1 LNYKDKKNSELTENQ
16 LDFLTAF
23 TEGVP
28 LHVLYHWIR
37 SNMHIYIKNN
47 ISNLA
52 IEKII
57 SVKTNGIAIEAFI
70 PTTSHSENTFCSTY
84 NKLYTFFILDE
95 MKDKCVEGL
104 EEFKSKQLNAEEK
117 NLWLEK
123 YKEYGAFVYFQ
134 FLANYVSDNRKSDQY
149 YHLTIDNNRSVKIS
163 KVALE
168 KQIKFGE
175 LFIELLTS

>member
-1 LNYKDKKNSELTENQ
+1 MNYKDKKNSELTENQ

-28 LHVLYHWIR
+28 LHVIYHWIR
-37 SNMHIYIKNN
+37 SNMHIYIENN
-47 ISNLA
+47 LSNLA

-57 SVKTNGIAIEAFI
+57 SVKNNGIAIEAFI
-70 PTTSHSENTFCSTY
+70 PTTIPSENTFCSTY
-84 NKLYTFFILDE
+84 NKLYMFFILDE
-95 MKDKCVEGL
+95 MKDKCKEAL
-104 EEFKSKQLNAEEK
+104 EEFESKQHNTEEK

-123 YKEYGAFVYFQ
+123 YKEYGTFIYFE
-134 FLANYVSDNRKSDQY
+134 FLAKYVSNNSESDHFY
-149 YHLTIDNNRSVKIS
+149 NLTIDNNRSVKTS

-175 LFIELLTS
+175 LFIEVLSS